1 MEWLHFGLFLL
12 VKIVKNATNLRKNN
26 IIYKALKYYLEIL
39 NQKNASP
46 TSHGEGSWGK
56 GLTTT
61 INELNY

>member
-1 MEWLHFGLFLL
+1 MF
-12 VKIVKNATNLRKNN
+12 KIVKNATNLRKNN
-26 IIYKALKYYLEIL
+26 IIYRALKYCLEIL

-56 GLTTT
+56 GLTTI